1 MHSANE
7 SGARQPRMGIQGSVL
22 AWQDPWAGKASDEIM
37 RTGTGQ
43 IVLSQDP
50 APQGHEFMK
59 ALKELRADFYVHH
72 VMPGF
77 EGQRELLDDA
87 SQYGID
93 LCLGN
98 EYGNINGPWIEGT
111 NRYDIP
117 DAALLEAAAT
127 GRLIGVLYDEP
138 EHLQINAA
146 QYRKDGW
153 FPHWGNVDS
162 AHSSSSSADSD
173 HSSRLNHA
181 RELMTK
187 TVETRVKQV
196 QAVLA
201 NAAGTMITDSTGSAL
216 ANAPLA
222 GLLNVP
228 VLSEQVFPVLFH
240 AQARGGM
247 APCPK
252 IMKEE
257 FQSLQLATA
266 LGAAK
271 QYGLPMWIC
280 ADLWGPDVGAWFT
293 RTPGFPGHSPEEF
306 ASALRLGYFMGPSHL
321 FTENADGLLTYGANG
336 FRNTEFGDVWQ
347 QFVREFVPAH
357 PLKWTHQDAAA
368 DIVVIHSDDSN
379 YGQNER
385 PFGIRELTMPKE
397 SQSVFQIW
405 HLLSHGTI
413 PAHGNNMHIP
423 GYDFPRHE
431 LKRQYAAEQF
441 PLRSG
446 VVLPDKPNVHP
457 LFYPTNNVLVYDG
470 FVQEHQ
476 LGNPR
481 LILVAGTSVSDE
493 TLLAVRKRA
502 EAGAVVIVAEWLLPA
517 DWRSSQR
524 FVNDGV
530 WLPTSDFLTENVK
543 ELAAPYLGQSDCWTQ
558 RFGASEVR
566 MYKKDAA
573 GFTLDFEI
581 VD

>member
-1 MHSANE
+1 MHSNNKSKA
-7 SGARQPRMGIQGSVL
+7 SQPRMGIQGSVT
-22 AWQDPWAGKASDEIM
+22 AWQDPWAGDKSDQIM

-43 IVLSQDP
+43 IVLSQDA
-50 APQGHEFMK
+50 APQGHEFMQ
-59 ALKELRADFYVHH
+59 ALKELHADFYVHH
-72 VMPGF
+72 VMPGL
-77 EGQRELLDDA
+77 EGQAELLEDA
-87 SQYGID
+87 RQHEID

-98 EYGNINGPWIEGT
+98 EYGNINGPWVEGT

-117 DAALLEAAAT
+117 DSALLEAARS

-153 FPHWGNVDS
+153 FPHWGNTPLGDNS
-162 AHSSSSSADSD
+162 LGNSIGNTSSSDHVRAQLGQARKHMTSAVEARVQ
-173 HSSRLNHA
+173 HVQRLL
-181 RELMTK
+181 RE
-187 TVETRVKQV
+187 
-196 QAVLA
+196 
-201 NAAGTMITDSTGSAL
+201 AGMGDVPI
-216 ANAPLA
+216 PL
-222 GLLNVP
+222 
-228 VLSEQVFPVLFH
+228 LSEQVFPVLLH

-271 QYGLPMWIC
+271 QYGLPLWIC
-280 ADLWGPDVGAWFT
+280 ADLWGPDVGPWFT

-306 ASALRLGYFMGPSHL
+306 ASALRMGYYMGPSHL
-321 FTENADGLLTYGANG
+321 FTENADVLLTYGDSG

-357 PLKWTHQDAAA
+357 PLKWTHQDAVA
-368 DIVVIHSDDSN
+368 DIVIIHSDDSN

-385 PFGIRELTMPKE
+385 PFGVRELSMPAE

-405 HLLSHGTI
+405 HLISHGTL

-423 GYDFPRHE
+423 GFDFPRHE
-431 LKRQYAAEQF
+431 LKRLYAAEQF

-446 VVLPDKPNVHP
+446 ALLQDKPNVHP
-457 LFYPTNNVLVYDG
+457 LFYPTNNVLVYDE

-481 LILVAGTSVSDE
+481 LIFVAGSSVTGDA
-493 TLLAVRKRA
+493 LRAVRKRA
-502 EAGAVVIVAEWLLPA
+502 EEGAAVIVADWLLTEQ
-517 DWRSSQR
+517 WSSSER
-524 FVNDGV
+524 FPSGGV
-530 WLPTSDFLTENVK
+530 WLRTSDFLQDDVK
-543 ELAAPYLGQSDCWTQ
+543 EVAAPYLGQADCWTQ
-558 RFGASEVR
+558 RFGSSEVR
-566 MYKKDAA
+566 MYKKDSA

-581 VD
+581 VNR